1 MKMMNK
7 MIVLI
12 SFIVIS
18 FILYCVTFH
27 DAGAGLKVVKEPGV
41 EIIQRAP
48 AELKIQFAIVDNN
61 IQEWHEEL
69 CVIDSV
75 VTIPEYMKKHEVRQ
89 QKKVMQI
96 DDSIVNII
104 EEEEDNHV
112 DVNIVDVIDN
122 NDSNDVQYASAETEI
137 IEADMFYI
145 EEEEVVPYEEEI
157 VEVTIEEKDEQFI
170 VEPTIDENEESADA
184 AVSTGSLGE
193 SIVNYAREWVGVT
206 PYVSYENREYSSL
219 EEGTDCSGFV
229 SLVYGE
235 FGIQASS
242 ASDDY
247 QTMSNTTYEDLQ
259 VGDVIVYRNGEH
271 VGIYAGD
278 DTVIHCSN
286 PVDGTIQSDMWY
298 SEPTGYV
305 HLYDEQS
312 Y

>member
-7 MIVLI
+7 MIRLI

-27 DAGAGLKVVKEPGV
+27 DAEAGLRVVKEPGI
-41 EIIQRAP
+41 EIIERAP
-48 AELKIQFAIVDNN
+48 AELKIRFAIVDDE

-69 CVIDSV
+69 CVVDSV
-75 VTIPEYMKKHEVRQ
+75 ITIPDYMKKHEVRQ
-89 QKKVMQI
+89 QKKTVKV
-96 DDSIVNII
+96 DELIV
-104 EEEEDNHV
+104 EEIREEDDN
-112 DVNIVDVIDN
+112 VNAIIVDVIDN
-122 NDSNDVQYASAETEI
+122 NDYNDVQYASSETEI

-145 EEEEVVPYEEEI
+145 EEKQEEVVPCEEEI
-157 VEVTIEEKDEQFI
+157 IETTIEEDEQFI
-170 VEPTIDENEESADA
+170 VDSTIEEKESDVDA
-184 AVSTGSLGE
+184 AVSTDSLGE

-235 FGIQASS
+235 FGIQASA

-247 QTMSNTTYEDLQ
+247 QAMSNTTYEDLQ
-259 VGDVIVYRNGEH
+259 IGDVIVYRNGEH

>member
-7 MIVLI
+7 MIRLI

-27 DAGAGLKVVKEPGV
+27 DAGAGLRVVKEPGI
-41 EIIQRAP
+41 EIIERAP
-48 AELKIQFAIVDNN
+48 AELKIRFAIVDDE

-69 CVIDSV
+69 CVVDSV
-75 VTIPEYMKKHEVRQ
+75 ITIPDYMKKHEVRQ
-89 QKKVMQI
+89 QKKTVKV
-96 DDSIVNII
+96 DELIV
-104 EEEEDNHV
+104 EEIREEDDNV
-112 DVNIVDVIDN
+112 DAIIVDVIDN
-122 NDSNDVQYASAETEI
+122 NDYNDVQYASSETEI

-145 EEEEVVPYEEEI
+145 EEKQEEVVPCEEEI
-157 VEVTIEEKDEQFI
+157 IETTIEEDEQFI
-170 VEPTIDENEESADA
+170 VDSTIEEKESDVDA
-184 AVSTGSLGE
+184 AVSTDSLGE

-235 FGIQASS
+235 FGIQASA

-247 QTMSNTTYEDLQ
+247 QAMSNTTYEDLQ
-259 VGDVIVYRNGEH
+259 IGDVIVYRNGEH